1 MNHYLVR
8 KNIFRMLSFFSVLLL
23 LFLPTV
29 PSSAVSA
36 SFDNAAFPSPGNV
49 LAETPADGSS
59 SSASGSSASEN
70 TAAGTE
76 SSSSGDDTAGAGTGF
91 HVDAPCAIVMEA
103 STGTVLYEQDADLQK
118 PPASVTKVMTLLL
131 IFEALDAGQIS
142 LTDTV
147 TTSEHAASMGGSQV
161 FLEAGE
167 SQTVET
173 MIKCIAV
180 ASGNDACVA
189 MAEYIA
195 GSEDAFVAK
204 MNERAAALG
213 MTNTHFVNCC
223 GLDADGHYTSARD
236 IAIMSR
242 ELTINHPEI
251 FDYTTIWMENIT
263 HVTTRGSS
271 EFGLTNTNKLIR
283 QYEGATGLKTG
294 STSKAGFCLSATA
307 TRNDISLIAVVMGCD
322 SSKAR
327 IAASASL
334 LDYGFSVCRIFTD
347 NNPPALP
354 AVPVR
359 GGTAEEITCRYERN
373 FSHVATS
380 DLDESK
386 IEKKLVMDDTVKAP
400 VKEGQ
405 KIGTLDYYYD
415 GTKLGSVAVLSGET
429 VPKAHYTD
437 YFQRLVLAL

>member
-1 MNHYLVR
+1 MIR
-8 KNIFRMLSFFSVLLL
+8 KIYFFFFTCLCLFLL
-23 LFLPTV
+23 LFV
-29 PSSAVSA
+29 PCI
-36 SFDNAAFPSPGNV
+36 PM
-49 LAETPADGSS
+49 
-59 SSASGSSASEN
+59 
-70 TAAGTE
+70 TAASTNT
-76 SSSSGDDTAGAGTGF
+76 DANTGF
-91 HVDAPCAIVMEA
+91 HVDASSAIVMEA

-131 IFEALDAGQIS
+131 IFEAIDAGQIT

-195 GSEDAFVAK
+195 GSEDAFVEK
-204 MNERAAALG
+204 MNARAAALG
-213 MTNTHFVNCC
+213 MKNTHFVNCC
-223 GLDADGHYTSARD
+223 GLDADDHYTSARD

-242 ELTINHPEI
+242 ELTTKHPAI

-322 SSKAR
+322 SSKTR
-327 IAASASL
+327 ISASASL
-334 LDYGFSVCRIFTD
+334 LDYGFSVCHIYTD
-347 NNPPALP
+347 DNPPTLP
-354 AVPVR
+354 AIPVR
-359 GGTAEEITCRYERN
+359 GGTTEQITGRYAQK
-373 FSHVATS
+373 FSHITTTEM
-380 DLDESK
+380 DKTK
-386 IEKKLVMDDTVKAP
+386 ITTKLTMDSTIQAP

-405 KIGTLDYYYD
+405 KIGTLDYYYGD
-415 GTKLGSVAVLSGET
+415 TKLGSVSILSEET
-429 VPKAHYTD
+429 VEKAHYID
-437 YFQRLVLAL
+437 YLKQLIFSL